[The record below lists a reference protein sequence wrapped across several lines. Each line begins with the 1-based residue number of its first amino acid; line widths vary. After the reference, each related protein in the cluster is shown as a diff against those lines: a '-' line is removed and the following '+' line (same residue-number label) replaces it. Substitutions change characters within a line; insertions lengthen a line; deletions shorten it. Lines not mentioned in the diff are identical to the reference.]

1 MKIIFLHLLILL
13 TFAGCS
19 GKKLIDDNQ
28 DAGNTAKVL
37 YKNKCGGCHALYP
50 KDKLT
55 PQQWES
61 TLVRMGKKAHLN
73 DKQSELIHKY
83 LLSGTVH

>member
-1 MKIIFLHLLILL
+1 MKIIFLQLLILL
-13 TFAGCS
+13 LFTGCS
-19 GKKLIDDNQ
+19 GNKLIDHNADGSNR
-28 DAGNTAKVL
+28 AETL

-73 DKQSELIHKY
+73 DKQSELIHQY